1 MKIFFPYDN
10 WDNFDWLK
18 IEGFL
23 NKDKF
28 YNSLTNRVISDKNY
42 EHVLNVL
49 KEFWMEIMKDYHSL
63 LLQVDVLLFSWEF
76 ETFRRRILHKFLWIR
91 SCSAFYLFLGILGM

>member
-1 MKIFFPYDN
+1 MKTFFPYDN
-10 WDNFDWLK
+10 WDNF
-18 IEGFL
+18 EGFL

-49 KEFWMEIMKDYHSL
+49 KEF
-63 LLQVDVLLFSWEF
+63 
-76 ETFRRRILHKFLWIR
+76 
-91 SCSAFYLFLGILGM
+91 